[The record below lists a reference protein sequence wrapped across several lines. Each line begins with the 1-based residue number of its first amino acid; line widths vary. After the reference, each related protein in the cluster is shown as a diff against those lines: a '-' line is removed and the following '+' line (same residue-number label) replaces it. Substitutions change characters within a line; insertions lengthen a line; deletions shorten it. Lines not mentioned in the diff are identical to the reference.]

1 MPDESGSGAAPPVK
15 TAKQLEKEAKKAAEK
30 AAKLE
35 KFKAK
40 QQQQQEKAAKAKDGE
55 EAKPAKKEKVKKEE
69 KVAAEYKSDTKP
81 GQKKDTKCPLPDAYS
96 PKYVEAAWYSWWE
109 KSGFFKPEYG
119 RKNIKDVP
127 KEGVFMMVIPP
138 PNVTGKLH
146 LGHALTN
153 SVEDAITRYQRMCG
167 KMSLWNPGCDH
178 AGIATQVVVEKKLA
192 REQNIS
198 RHDLGRDKFVEKVWE
213 WKEDYGGRIYNQL
226 RSLGSSVDWDRA
238 CFTMDPKMVKAVT
251 EAFVRLHEDGT
262 IYRSNR
268 LVNWSC
274 SLRSAI
280 SDIEVDK
287 VDLAGRTLMSVPGY
301 KDKIEFGVIVSFAY
315 KVEGGSEED
324 EIVVATTRL
333 ETMLGDTAVA
343 VHPEDPRYKHL
354 HGKFVKHP
362 FVDRKLP
369 IVQDTMVERDFGTG
383 AVKITPAHDPNDYEC
398 GKRNN
403 LKFINIFTDEG
414 LVTEGCGKF
423 SGMKRFDA
431 RKAVQEELAKLG
443 LYRETKDNPMVVPVC
458 SRSKDIVEPII
469 KPQWYVKC
477 DDMAKK
483 AMEAVES
490 GELKIIPDSH
500 KKTWNY
506 WMEGMR
512 DWCISRQLWWGHRI
526 PAYRVT
532 VKGKTSEEEVWVSG
546 RTEAEAKAKAVAQLK
561 VKEGDIVL
569 EQDPDVLDTWFSSG
583 LFPFSIFGWPDN
595 TDELD
600 VFYPGTL
607 LETGHDIIFFWV
619 ARMVFFGQ
627 KLLGKL
633 PFKTVFL
640 HAMVRDAHGRKMS
653 KSLGNT
659 IDPMD
664 VIFGISLED
673 LHKTL
678 YNSNLDPREIEKAK
692 AGQRQDYPNGIPECG
707 TDALRFALCAY
718 TAQGRDINLD
728 VLRVQG
734 YRFFCNKLWNATKF
748 ALMYLGSDYRP
759 EKGLV
764 QKLIQNKMSSSK
776 ADDAFRPLPGKES
789 LCSDAGLQML
799 NGIVQGTPYLSGTQ
813 PTTTDLEA
821 FNHLGESPSYWKHQA
836 LTKWFHRINAM
847 SAAEKKSLPKG
858 KGLINQA
865 PSPLA
870 PKDRW
875 ILSRLSHAV
884 DACHQGFLA
893 YNFPQATTALYNFWL
908 YELCDVYLEY
918 LKPIFQGNDAG
929 AILTARHVLYT
940 CLDCGLRLIS
950 PFMPFISEEL
960 YQRLPRWS
968 AQEPPS
974 IMVTPFPKVE
984 DYTFRNLEVEDEVKF
999 VQKVAGVVRSTRAD
1013 YNLPNK
1019 TKTELY
1025 LRVFCQNSAEILRK
1039 YGSAIET
1046 LATCSKVE
1054 VTDSPPAGCAI
1065 LTVSDKVSAHL
1076 NLKGLID
1083 PSKEKEKLE
1092 KKKVALVAQ
1101 IDKLKKLTEVKD
1113 GKMPEEVRKNNEE
1126 KLAQSL
1132 IEVDRLADAMAVL
1145 ATL

>member
-1 MPDESGSGAAPPVK
+1 MPEGADPAVPVK
-15 TAKQLEKEAKKAAEK
+15 SAKQLEKEAKKAAEK

-40 QQQQQEKAAKAKDGE
+40 QNEKAKMNKDDKAD
-55 EAKPAKKEKVKKEE
+55 KKEKPKKGER
-69 KVAAEYKSDTKP
+69 VDAVYTSNTKP
-81 GQKKDTKCPLPDAYS
+81 GHRKDTECPLPDGYS
-96 PKYVEAAWYSWWE
+96 PNYVESAWYAWWE

-127 KEGVFMMVIPP
+127 DEGVFMMVIPP

-153 SVEDAITRYQRMCG
+153 SVEDAITRYNRMCG

-192 REQNIS
+192 REKGLS
-198 RHDLGRDKFVEKVWE
+198 RHDLGREKFVNKVWE
-213 WKEDYGGRIYNQL
+213 WKEEYGGAIYNQL

-238 CFTMDPKMVKAVT
+238 CFTMDPKMCKAVT
-251 EAFVRLHEDGT
+251 EAFVRMHEDGT
-262 IYRSNR
+262 IYRSSR

-287 VDLAGRTLMSVPGY
+287 VELPGRTALSVPGY
-301 KDKIEFGVIVSFAY
+301 KDKVEFGVIVSFAY
-315 KVEGGSEED
+315 KVEDSEE
-324 EIVVATTRL
+324 ELVVATTRL

-343 VHPEDPRYKHL
+343 VHPDDDRYRHL
-354 HGKFVKHP
+354 HGKRVIHP
-362 FVDRKLP
+362 FTDRKLP
-369 IVQDTMVERDFGTG
+369 IVQDTFVERDFGTG

-398 GKRNN
+398 GKRNG
-403 LKFINIFTDEG
+403 LKFVTIFTDEG
-414 LVTEGCGKF
+414 IVVDGYGKF

-431 RKAVQEELAKLG
+431 RKAMQEELTKLG

-483 AMEAVES
+483 ATLAVES
-490 GELKIIPDSH
+490 GELKIVPESQ

-506 WMEGMR
+506 WMAGMR

-526 PAYRVT
+526 PAYQVT
-532 VKGKTSEEEVWVSG
+532 LKNSTLEDETWVSG
-546 RTEAEAKAKAVAQLK
+546 RTEQEARSKAAKKLGVPEADVILS
-561 VKEGDIVL
+561 
-569 EQDPDVLDTWFSSG
+569 QDPDVLDTWFSSG
-583 LFPFSIFGWPDN
+583 LFPFSVLGWPDK

-627 KLLGKL
+627 KLMGKL

-664 VIFGISLED
+664 VIRGVSLEN

-692 AGQRQDYPNGIPECG
+692 AGQKQDYPNGIPECG

-748 ALMYLGSDYRP
+748 ALMYLGSDFKP
-759 EKGLV
+759 QKGLV
-764 QKLIQNKMSSSK
+764 QELLSGKLRKSK
-776 ADDAFRPLPGKES
+776 GLAFKPLPEKAELTSESGKKRLNSVLQGHPFLAGAAPTKTDLDAF
-789 LCSDAGLQML
+789 
-799 NGIVQGTPYLSGTQ
+799 NI
-813 PTTTDLEA
+813 
-821 FNHLGESPSYWKHQA
+821 LGESPSYWKHQA
-836 LTKWFHRINAM
+836 LARWFHRMNAL
-847 SAAEKKSLPKG
+847 SDNEKAILPAGQGIAE
-858 KGLINQA
+858 A
-865 PSPLA
+865 EPSPLA
-870 PKDRW
+870 YKDRW
-875 ILSRLSHAV
+875 ILSRLSQAV
-884 DACHQGFLA
+884 ETCHTGFQS
-893 YNFPQATTALYNFWL
+893 YNFPQATTALYNLWL

-918 LKPIFQGNDAG
+918 LKPVFQGSDAG
-929 AILTARHVLYT
+929 AILTARHVLYF
-940 CLDCGLRLIS
+940 CLDGALRLIS

-960 YQRLPRWS
+960 FQRLPRWS
-968 AQEPPS
+968 NSEPPS
-974 IMVTPFPKVE
+974 IVVTPFPKTE
-984 DYTFRNLEVEDEVKF
+984 NYNFRDTVIEEEVKF
-999 VQKVAGVVRSTRAD
+999 IQKVAGVVRSTRAD

-1019 TKTELY
+1019 TRTELY
-1025 LRVFCQNSAEILRK
+1025 LCVFCEQSADILRR
-1039 YGSAIET
+1039 YASVLET
-1046 LATCSKVE
+1046 LATCSKVV
-1054 VTDSPPAGCAI
+1054 VTNTPPVGCAI
-1065 LTVSDKVSAHL
+1065 VTVSDKVSAHL

-1083 PSKEKEKLE
+1083 PTKEIEKLE
-1092 KKKVALVAQ
+1092 KKKSTLNAQ
-1101 IDKLKKLTEVKD
+1101 IEKLKKLTAAADSKV
-1113 GKMPEEVRKNNEE
+1113 PEEVRRSNEE
-1126 KLAQSL
+1126 KLVQSQT
-1132 IEVDRLADAMAVL
+1132 EVTRLVDALAVL
-1145 ATL
+1145 ASINL